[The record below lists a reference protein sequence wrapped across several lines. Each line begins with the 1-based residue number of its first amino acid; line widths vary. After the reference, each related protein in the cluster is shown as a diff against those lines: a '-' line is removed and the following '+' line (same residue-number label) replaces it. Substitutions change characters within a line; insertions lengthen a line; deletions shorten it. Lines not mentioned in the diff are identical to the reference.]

1 MKFIDIHNHLI
12 AHWDDGAE
20 DWEMSLEMLQQGA
33 KDGIEEV
40 ICTPHILSNSDLQ
53 REDEVIS
60 LHGELQRRAQAA
72 GISIKIH
79 LGAELYIQ
87 PDLTFDRKIS
97 TLAQNG
103 RYFLVEFPM
112 SIIPDFVAQKFFDYL
127 LEGKIPIVAHPERNL
142 SIINAPQK
150 AYEFVER
157 GALLQVNAGSLLGI
171 FGSRVQ
177 TTAMQLMDANLIQFI
192 ATDGHDLNK
201 RPLQLYK
208 VYEIVKEKWGDERAK
223 KLFYENQ
230 VKMINAEDIPVGDF
244 QMISS
249 QHLSFREKINN
260 FIKKIN

>member
-20 DWEMSLEMLQQGA
+20 DWEMSLEMLRQSVE
-33 KDGIEEV
+33 DGIEEV
-40 ICTPHILSNSDLQ
+40 VCTPHILSNNDMK
-53 REDEVIS
+53 REDEVIA
-60 LHGELQRRAQAA
+60 LHEELKRRAKEA
-72 GISIKIH
+72 GIPVKIH

-87 PDLTFDRKIS
+87 PDLMLDRKIS

-103 RYFLVEFPM
+103 RYFLVEFSM
-112 SIIPDFVAQKFFDYL
+112 SMIPDFVAQKFFAFL
-127 LEGKIPIVAHPERNL
+127 LEDKIPIVAHPERNL
-142 SIINAPQK
+142 DIIKTPQK

-177 TTAMQLMDANLIQFI
+177 STAVQLMNANLIQFI
-192 ATDGHDLNK
+192 ASDGHDLNK
-201 RPLQLYK
+201 RPLQLRK
-208 VYEIVKEKWGDERAK
+208 AFEIVKEKWGDKRAG

-230 VKMINAEDIPVGDF
+230 VKMINAEDISPGDF

-249 QHLSFREKINN
+249 RPLSFREKISN
-260 FIKKIN
+260 FINKIN

>member
-20 DWEMSLEMLQQGA
+20 DWDMSLEMLRQGME
-33 KDGIEEV
+33 DGIEQV
-40 ICTPHILSNSDLQ
+40 ICTPHILSTNDLQ

-60 LHGELQRRAQAA
+60 LYEELKRRAKEA
-72 GISIKIH
+72 GIPIKIH

-87 PDLTFDRKIS
+87 PDMMLDRKIC

-103 RYFLVEFPM
+103 RYFLVEFSM
-112 SIIPDFVAQKFFDYL
+112 SMIPDFVAQKFFDYL
-127 LEGKIPIVAHPERNL
+127 LEDKIPIIAHPERNV

-157 GALLQVNAGSLLGI
+157 GALLQVNAGSLYGI

-177 TTAMQLMDANLIQFI
+177 TAAVQLMDANLVHFI
-192 ATDGHDLNK
+192 ASDGHDLNK
-201 RPLQLYK
+201 RPLLLRK
-208 VYEIVKEKWGDERAK
+208 AFEIVKEKWGDKRAE

-230 VKMINAEDIPVGDF
+230 VKMINAEDISPGDF

-249 QHLSFREKINN
+249 RQLSFREKISN
-260 FIKKIN
+260 FINKIN